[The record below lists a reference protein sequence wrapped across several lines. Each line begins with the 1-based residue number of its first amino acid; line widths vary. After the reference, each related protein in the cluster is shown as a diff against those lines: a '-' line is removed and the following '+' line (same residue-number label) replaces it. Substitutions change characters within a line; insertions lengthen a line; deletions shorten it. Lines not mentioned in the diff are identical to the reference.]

1 MSDDET
7 LSPMLVRNF
16 QNHHGLSRPGFLEYR
31 TKANVKPKAYSSILS
46 VKDQKALLHHMGVDR
61 RKVEQQRERAR
72 QVAVTP
78 VRPFNSAPPSPPPV
92 DFQDQIDEA
101 LSKLGKTRYA
111 LVELTKGHL
120 DDSDSGRCRECDQQA
135 PCLTKREMNRLGNDL
150 LDEIAVWGSG
160 GGSDNEL
167 TSIPDPERR
176 LRRIYS
182 TRDRWLEVLV
192 MFTKD
197 HMNEDHHKKCG
208 VCKVDDPCGVKTA
221 FLRVNRGIAWRVAN
235 EFYVMDDEELRSV
248 FHCRPRYDYAHDDEE
263 WNAQ

>member
-1 MSDDET
+1 MGASTVKGRTAARARPTGRGD
-7 LSPMLVRNF
+7 
-16 QNHHGLSRPGFLEYR
+16 SRP
-31 TKANVKPKAYSSILS
+31 P
-46 VKDQKALLHHMGVDR
+46 LHL
-61 RKVEQQRERAR
+61 
-72 QVAVTP
+72 
-78 VRPFNSAPPSPPPV
+78 RPIASACRL
-92 DFQDQIDEA
+92 QDQIDEA

-111 LVELTKGHL
+111 LVELTKGHPTTVTAAGVA
-120 DDSDSGRCRECDQQA
+120 SAISK
-135 PCLTKREMNRLGNDL
+135 PCLTKRDESTWQMTRLTRSRYG
-150 LDEIAVWGSG
+150 VRWW
-160 GGSDNEL
+160 SDNEL

-176 LRRIYS
+176 LRRIYP

-208 VCKVDDPCGVKTA
+208 VCKVDDPWVKTA

-263 WNAQ
+263 GTRNSHRGPTTRTVAVGVEAIAVAFHTPWC